1 MNHFLLKLKFDTAVH
16 FGSSDSALALY
27 TSEETFRADTF
38 FSALYI
44 AALAVTEKRA
54 AELLADVRNDEVA
67 FSDAF
72 PWKGNTFYLPKPYL
86 ATPPAQNDDSQK
98 ENVRRRKA
106 IKKIQW
112 IPAGQMPAYLK
123 ERENPAYVPEQPP
136 KFGQAYEQAR
146 VSAARTADEPP
157 KPYQVGLFRFYEDC
171 GLYVLLAC
179 KNKQKAESVRDLAAL
194 VGVDGIGGKRSAGC
208 GKFRVEL
215 LPLDDCQE
223 MRWMKKA
230 VGRKNGPYLLLTTA
244 LPKNED
250 EMAKALEGAFC
261 QLCRR
266 GGFAFTEAV
275 QTPKKKKTQ
284 WFISSGAVMKN
295 MWSGDVYDVGIAMPQ
310 NQSVYRYGKPMF
322 VGVTL

>member
-54 AELLADVRNDEVA
+54 AELLADVRNDEVT

-157 KPYQVGLFRFYEDC
+157 KPYQVGLYRFYEDC

-230 VGRKNGPYLLLTTA
+230 LGRKKGPYLLLTTA
-244 LPKNED
+244 LPKED
-250 EMAKALEGAFC
+250 EMAKALEDASC